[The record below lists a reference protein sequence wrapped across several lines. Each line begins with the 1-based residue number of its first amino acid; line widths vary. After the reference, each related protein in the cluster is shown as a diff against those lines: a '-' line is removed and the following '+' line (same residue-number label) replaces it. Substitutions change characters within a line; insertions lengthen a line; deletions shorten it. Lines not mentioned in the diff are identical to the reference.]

1 MKITSLLCIV
11 LFFIACNDAPQA
23 QSQDSLNSAPAQ
35 KPAANTTAS
44 ANDVSG
50 KSPEALDS
58 VVRGYALADYQVVDT
73 FSKGN
78 KERIF
83 ATKKNFVRTSFQF
96 NTEKIFYNTGVKSAS
111 FTAIV
116 AGFNTG
122 VYTPNDAPMDGIV
135 VRVVEKNGYWFVQAN
150 VASGYIDERM
160 TVDVLFIRSDQIE
173 NVK

>member
-11 LFFIACNDAPQA
+11 LFFMACNDAPQA
-23 QSQDSLNSAPAQ
+23 QSQDSLNRAPAQ
-35 KPAANTTAS
+35 NPTANTP
-44 ANDVSG
+44 ANANETKE

-58 VVRGYALADYQVVDT
+58 VVRGYALTDYQVVDT

-78 KERIF
+78 KERVF
-83 ATKKNFVRTSFQF
+83 ATTKHFVRTSFQF
-96 NTEKIFYNTGVKSAS
+96 NTEKIFYNTGVKSAA

-122 VYTPNDAPMDGIV
+122 VYAQDDAAMDGIV
-135 VRVVEKNGYWFVQAN
+135 VRMVEQKGYWFVQAN

-160 TVDVLFIRSDQIE
+160 TVDVLFIRNDQIE